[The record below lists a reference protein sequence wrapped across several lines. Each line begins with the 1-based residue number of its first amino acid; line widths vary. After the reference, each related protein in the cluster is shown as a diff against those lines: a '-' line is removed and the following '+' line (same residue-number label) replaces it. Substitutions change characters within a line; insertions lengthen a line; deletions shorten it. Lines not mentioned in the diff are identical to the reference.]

1 MSSVF
6 SQSSILHTILALTTL
21 TLTLSLGWKFYHNF
35 CLLRYLAQCPAHG
48 KWPVLRRKWTR
59 PIPCDTDKADY
70 SPQVRKHSCVPQL
83 YHHLSGTSQ
92 GFSILS
98 HTMGRIIHMR
108 LLCGLKNL
116 CVAVLEKGD
125 RFFLV
130 ESKSVTVRNH
140 FQRRTFWLQRSAKLS
155 RHQSEGPGTI
165 CCVPRVTLM
174 PASPVRKCKLFG
186 HLG

>member
-1 MSSVF
+1 MFKKKKLLTVAAPEPSFTDPSPTKRSQLCLPCF
-6 SQSSILHTILALTTL
+6 QSSILHTILALTTL

-35 CLLRYLAQCPAHG
+35 CLLRYSAQCPAHG

-108 LLCGLKNL
+108 LLCGLKT
-116 CVAVLEKGD
+116 CV
-125 RFFLV
+125 
-130 ESKSVTVRNH
+130 
-140 FQRRTFWLQRSAKLS
+140 LQ
-155 RHQSEGPGTI
+155 
-165 CCVPRVTLM
+165 C
-174 PASPVRKCKLFG
+174 
-186 HLG
+186 